1 LGWIFYIEGLKYML
15 YRELGQT
22 GKSVSILGFGTMRL
36 PVLGGDDSK
45 VDEEK
50 AAKMIHYAI
59 DNGVNYIDTAYP
71 YHGGMSEFAI
81 GKALQD
87 GYREKVFLATKLPS
101 WLVTSRED
109 MDRYLNEQLE
119 RLRTDY
125 IDFYLL
131 HALNRDYWS
140 LLKKHGVFDFLDSA
154 LKDGRIKYT
163 GFSFHD
169 NIDLFKEIVD
179 SYPWDMCQIQYNFM
193 DEDLQAGKEGLMYA
207 ASKGLGVVVM
217 EPLRGGYLASNVSQ
231 EVQEIWDST
240 ETPRS
245 PVEWGLRYLWD
256 YPEISVV
263 LSGMSDLAQ
272 IESNIKFAADGF
284 PNSLTEEEKKL
295 ISKVKEIYRS
305 KTRVNC
311 TGCRY
316 CMPCP
321 SGVNI
326 PENLKHLNNAEMF
339 DKIEEEKL
347 IYSSLEGKAS
357 NCTECGECEIKCP
370 QKIPVR
376 ELLKEVS
383 KLFDK

>member
-1 LGWIFYIEGLKYML
+1 ML
-15 YRELGQT
+15 YRKIGKT
-22 GKSVSILGFGTMRL
+22 GKSVSILGFGVMRL
-36 PVLGGDDSK
+36 PILGDDDSK

-50 AAKMIHYAI
+50 AAQMIHYAI
-59 DNGVNYIDTAYP
+59 DNGINYIDTAYS
-71 YHGGMSEFAI
+71 YHGGMSEFVV
-81 GKALQD
+81 GKVLQD
-87 GYREKVFLATKLPS
+87 GYREKVYLATKLPS
-101 WLVTSRED
+101 WLVTCRED
-109 MDRYLNEQLE
+109 MDRYLDEQLG
-119 RLRTDY
+119 RLRTNY

-193 DEDLQAGKEGLMYA
+193 DEDFQAGKEGLMYA

-217 EPLRGGYLASNVSQ
+217 EPLRGGYLASNVPQ
-231 EVQEIWDST
+231 EVQEIWDNA

-245 PVEWGLRYLWD
+245 PVEWGLRCLWD

-370 QKIPVR
+370 QKTPVR

-383 KLFDK
+383 KLFEK